1 MSNLKKL
8 SFTLFLLLFESACAS
23 TSIAGDS
30 DVMINRLLHIDSEKF
45 MSKTDS
51 GESFY
56 NSLMEYKEWES
67 LYIKYSKYDSKDK
80 HLTKDEIKK
89 LLFIGYITKVNS
101 DAAISQSFSSDL
113 VPIFSQ
119 NKSIML
125 NVMSDLTFLMP
136 STCHFLGRY
145 FGFEGKNL
153 EKKQA
158 FLDRNSPLLVKVLGV
173 TDGKVCLEYI
183 RQEEAQTNKQR

>member
-1 MSNLKKL
+1 MSNLKRL

-23 TSIAGDS
+23 TSIAVDS
-30 DVMINRLLHIDSEKF
+30 EVMINRLLHIDSEKF

-51 GESFY
+51 GEPFY
-56 NSLMEYKEWES
+56 NSLKEYKEWEL
-67 LYIKYSKYDSKDK
+67 LYIKYSKYDSEDKD
-80 HLTKDEIKK
+80 LTEDEIKK

-119 NKSIML
+119 NKSIVL
-125 NVMSDLTFLMP
+125 NVMSDLKFLMP
-136 STCHFLGRY
+136 STCYFLGRY

-158 FLDRNSPLLVKVLGV
+158 FLDKNGPLLVKELGEA
-173 TDGKVCLEYI
+173 DGKTCLEYI
-183 RQEEAQTNKQR
+183 KEEKKF